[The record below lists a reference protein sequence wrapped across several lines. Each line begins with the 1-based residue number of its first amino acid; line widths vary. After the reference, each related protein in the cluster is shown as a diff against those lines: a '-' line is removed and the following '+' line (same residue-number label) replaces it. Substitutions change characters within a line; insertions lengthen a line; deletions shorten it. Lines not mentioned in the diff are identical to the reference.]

1 MVDASGSQLGK
12 LLREFRK
19 RAGLTQLQVADRA
32 GLSAAGL
39 RDVEQ
44 GRVVRPRAATLR
56 RLSEVLGLSRI
67 ELEELIR
74 AAGGEG
80 GSGLR
85 IEVLGPL
92 KIIVNGKSVDPGSE
106 AQRVLLG
113 LLALSPNIPV
123 ARDALIEAVWGVQSV
138 SGSADLLQSRVS
150 RLRRR
155 LQPGPQD
162 PPVLVA
168 DRGGYQLAVPE
179 GQHDLL
185 VFQRL
190 VALARC
196 ARDEEKTAEACG
208 LFSEAVA
215 LWRGEPLEGL
225 GSLQA
230 HPLITALTREYYAV
244 LVEYAAVAA
253 GLGRHQE
260 VLPSLQRVA
269 EADPLHEAVHAALM
283 IALAGSG
290 QQAAAL
296 NVYDTLRRRLAEEL
310 GADPGPDLVA
320 AYERVL
326 RQEVPRPDFTPVSAH
341 RQLPPDIADF
351 TGREAELSA
360 LHERVRAADGGT
372 AVTISLIEG
381 MGGVGK
387 TRLAV
392 RAAHQL
398 LAAGRCGDCQLYVD
412 LRGHADQPPADP
424 SAVLASFLR
433 LLGVPDDQIPS
444 RMDERVML
452 YRDRLYGRKAL
463 VLLDNASG
471 EDQVVPLLP
480 AGPDNTVLITSRRTL
495 ALDGAHTLPLDV
507 FTPVEAEDLLRKVVG
522 RNRGAGT
529 PEAARRVVE
538 LCGRLPLAVA
548 LAARRLQSRRAW
560 TVSDLAVRL
569 AETGDR
575 LYELVAGN
583 RRLRAVFDL
592 SYHALDQ
599 DERRMFRLLGLHP
612 GDDFTVD
619 AVAALAGVGRGAAQQ
634 LLDRLVDEH
643 LVNVVTRD
651 RYRLHDLLAEYV
663 RSIVRE
669 EEPPAQRTAAITRV
683 LDFYLHSA
691 TSAAHLLQP
700 HQPTM
705 KLAGSRPVHRPT
717 LRGKEDAR
725 QWLDAERA
733 CLIAAVS
740 LAAEQG
746 WPTHAW
752 QLTRSLRE
760 YLHLYGYG
768 NDHDWVRTHEAALA
782 AAVAAQDPVG
792 EAMTRADLA
801 AAYLDQGRG
810 ADACEHLYR
819 ALDFHRAT
827 GDRVLETSSLES
839 LGTLCFRLG
848 EFHEALQHYRL
859 GASLCAGLDPYRE
872 GVLRIN
878 VGKALAA
885 LGFVDESLES
895 LHRGIELSREAGNT
909 DGECCGLADI
919 GEAHRRTGNY
929 AQAVDFLR
937 RAVALA
943 VEHGLEPRVAYARH
957 RLGKTYREL
966 GRYDDAMTNLHA
978 ALQIVRQV
986 SGPAA
991 ESEVLIS
998 FGAAHRDIGDLT
1010 TAAELIDQGQ
1020 RLAIDRSERYPQ
1032 ALALHEL
1039 AELHRCAGRA
1049 QLAQD
1054 YWRRAHAVFAEL
1066 GTPEAAELRRVAGS
1080 TIRWGANS
1088 VA

>member
-1 MVDASGSQLGK
+1 MADTSGGQLGK

-56 RLSEVLGLSRI
+56 RLSDVLGLSRI

-85 IEVLGPL
+85 VDVLGPL
-92 KIIVNGKSVDPGSE
+92 KVTVNGRSVDPGSE

-113 LLALSPNIPV
+113 LLALSPNVPV

-162 PPVLVA
+162 SPVLVA
-168 DRGGYQLAVPE
+168 DRGGYQLSVPE

-190 VALARC
+190 VALARD
-196 ARDEEKTAEACG
+196 ARDEEKSAEACG
-208 LFSEAVA
+208 LFSEAVT

-230 HPLITALTREYYAV
+230 HPLITALTREYHAV

-260 VLPSLQRVA
+260 VLPFLQRVA

-310 GADPGPDLVA
+310 GADPGPELVA

-326 RQEVPRPDFTPVSAH
+326 RQEVPRPEFTPVSAH

-351 TGREAELSA
+351 TGREAELTA

-372 AVTISLIEG
+372 AVPIALIEG

-444 RMDERVML
+444 RTDERVML
-452 YRDRLYGRKAL
+452 YRDRLYDKKAL

-480 AGPDNTVLITSRRTL
+480 AGPENIVLITSRRTL

-507 FTPVEAEDLLRKVVG
+507 FTPVEAEDLLSKVVG
-522 RNRGAGT
+522 RNRDT

-560 TVSDLAVRL
+560 TVSDLAARL

-599 DERRMFRLLGLHP
+599 DEQRMFRLLGLHP

-619 AVAALAGVGRGAAQQ
+619 AVAALAGVGRGEAQH

-643 LVNVVTRD
+643 LVNVVTRH

-669 EEPPAQRTAAITRV
+669 EEPESQRTAAITRV

-691 TSAAHLLQP
+691 TSATYLLQP

-705 KLAGSRPVHRPT
+705 KLAGSQPVHRPK
-717 LRGKEDAR
+717 LCSKEEAR
-725 QWLDAERA
+725 RWLDAERA

-752 QLTRSLRE
+752 QLTRSLRD

-768 NDHDWVRTHEAALA
+768 HDHDWVRTHEAALA
-782 AAVAAQDPVG
+782 AAIAAQDSVG
-792 EAMTRADLA
+792 EAVTRADLA

-810 ADACEHLYR
+810 ADAREHLYR
-819 ALDFHRAT
+819 ALEFHRAT
-827 GDRVLETSSLES
+827 GDRVLETSTLES
-839 LGTLCFRLG
+839 LGTLC
-848 EFHEALQHYRL
+848 YRL
-859 GASLCAGLDPYRE
+859 GQFREALRHFRFGASRCAGRDPYRE
-872 GVLRIN
+872 GVLRVN
-878 VGKALAA
+878 VGNALAA

-895 LHRGIELSREAGNT
+895 LHRGIELSRQAGNA
-909 DGECCGLADI
+909 DGECCGLADV
-919 GEAHRRTGNY
+919 GEVHRRTGNY
-929 AQAVDFLR
+929 VQAVDFLQ

-943 VEHGLEPRVAYARH
+943 VEHGLEPKVAYARH

-1010 TAAELIDQGQ
+1010 TAGKLIDQGQ
-1020 RLAIDRSERYPQ
+1020 RLAIDRSERYQQ
-1032 ALALHEL
+1032 ALAVHEL

-1054 YWRRAHAVFAEL
+1054 YWRRAHDIFAEL
-1066 GTPEAAELRRVAGS
+1066 GTPEAVELRRVA
-1080 TIRWGANS
+1080 IHWGADS